1 MQTNHYKFSEI
12 AINFDKKRIPLSAM
26 EREKRKGEYRYYGAQ
41 GIIDYIDDYIF
52 DGKYLLIAEDGENL
66 KSNKQ
71 NIAQIVNG
79 KFWVNNHAHIIQTN
93 DKCNIDYLN
102 YYLNSTDISGYITGS
117 AQPKLSQANLN
128 NIDLVLPDIKI
139 QEKITSILLTID
151 EKIAINSATN
161 NNLEQQ
167 AQAIFK
173 SWFVDF
179 EPFGGTMPKDW
190 KNGNFAEIIE
200 HTISGDWGKDFL
212 TGNNTQK
219 VYCIR
224 GADIPEVRIGNK
236 GKMPYRY
243 ILPKNYFNKKLTDGD
258 LVIEISGGSP
268 TQSTGRIAAITNYL
282 LERYDEGMVCTNF
295 CKAIKPKNK
304 YSMFIY
310 YYWLYLYRKNV
321 FFSYENGTTGIKNL
335 DISGFIETEPIVIPN
350 ADILIKF
357 DEICKNFEKIIF
369 SNGYENEQLTQLRDT
384 LLPKLMNGEI
394 DVSEVEISTDK
405 LYEPANE
412 SKLSAEP
419 YNSSGSFASASK
431 NLPSEQSSSTD
442 KLLFSILVFEHFYI
456 KIVILIGVTINTM
469 TIFTSNIVKFKLKKS
484 FTFDN

>member
-151 EKIAINSATN
+151 EKIAINNATN

-167 AQAIFK
+167 AFALFNNK
-173 SWFVDF
+173 F
-179 EPFGGTMPKDW
+179 ESIND
-190 KNGNFAEIIE
+190 GNM
-200 HTISGDWGKDFL
+200 TIGD
-212 TGNNTQK
+212 
-219 VYCIR
+219 Y
-224 GADIPEVRIGNK
+224 
-236 GKMPYRY
+236 
-243 ILPKNYFNKKLTDGD
+243 
-258 LVIEISGGSP
+258 
-268 TQSTGRIAAITNYL
+268 
-282 LERYDEGMVCTNF
+282 
-295 CKAIKPKNK
+295 IKPKRGKNLLSK
-304 YSMFIY
+304 DAIYGDVPVVAGGLSPATYHNVSNTTAPVITISASGANAGYVNLWHIPVWSSDSSFIDY
-310 YYWLYLYRKNV
+310 DMTKNV
-321 FFSYENGTTGIKNL
+321 YFWYVLLKKRQQEIFDSQTGSAQPHIYPQHIEVMPLSEINQEEINIYTQRVTPLFKLIGHNLRENTRL
-335 DISGFIETEPIVIPN
+335 IE
-350 ADILIKF
+350 
-357 DEICKNFEKIIF
+357 
-369 SNGYENEQLTQLRDT
+369 LRDT
-384 LLPKLMNGEI
+384 LLPKLMSGEI
-394 DVSEVEISTDK
+394 DVSNVDISTDK
-405 LYEPANE
+405 L
-412 SKLSAEP
+412 
-419 YNSSGSFASASK
+419 SFSENNTGGK
-431 NLPSEQSSSTD
+431 N
-442 KLLFSILVFEHFYI
+442 
-456 KIVILIGVTINTM
+456 G
-469 TIFTSNIVKFKLKKS
+469 
-484 FTFDN
+484 